1 MTTIGITPC
10 PQFPGFFRPTG
21 GPVNHIIQRDPLFD
35 ILTKI
40 FGRHQ
45 KTLVE
50 AFNPLYGRLPLFGQR
65 IFDFDTMKSAGCR
78 LYQSYRCR

>member
-21 GPVNHIIQRDPLFD
+21 GPVNSIVQRHRGPDVFD
-35 ILTKI
+35 ILTKN

-50 AFNPLYGRLPLFGQR
+50 ALNPLYGRLPLFSQKN
-65 IFDFDTMKSAGCR
+65 F
-78 LYQSYRCR
+78 